1 MKRLDDGDR
10 GRCVAYNIKGDSSDG
25 KMELYPHP
33 AGSIQERRRVVN
45 VRAIFIR
52 KSEINEEFRINLL
65 M

>member
-1 MKRLDDGDR
+1 MRPYD
-10 GRCVAYNIKGDSSDG
+10 IKGDSSDG